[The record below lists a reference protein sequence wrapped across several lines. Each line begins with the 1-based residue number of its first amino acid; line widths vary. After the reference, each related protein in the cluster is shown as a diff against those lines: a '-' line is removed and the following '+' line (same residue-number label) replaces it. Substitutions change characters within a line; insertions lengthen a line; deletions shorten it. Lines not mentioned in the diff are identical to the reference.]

1 MDFSFPLQ
9 VRVVVP
15 CSLVKSLFQLGRGLP
30 KARSFLIPELEP
42 FNSRGGFWRNERGRR
57 LMRRPLPLAVQL
69 PCLHGSYLE
78 V

>member
-42 FNSRGGFWRNERGRR
+42 LTPEVVSGGMRGAG
-57 LMRRPLPLAVQL
+57 A
-69 PCLHGSYLE
+69 
-78 V
+78 